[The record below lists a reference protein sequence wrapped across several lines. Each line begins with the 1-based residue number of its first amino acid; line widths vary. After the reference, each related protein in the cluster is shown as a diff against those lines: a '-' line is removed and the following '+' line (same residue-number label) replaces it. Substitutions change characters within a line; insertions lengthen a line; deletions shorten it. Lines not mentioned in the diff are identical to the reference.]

1 MSIDFRASADARAV
15 QPPAQPR
22 TPGAHFL
29 VAPGSRFTPGA
40 PTMDSMS
47 STPSE
52 SPRERRLPERAQHPG
67 YTPVPRPTR
76 SRRSNGTVRVGDR
89 TRQAVGDLL
98 ASHYAAG
105 RLTQSEFD
113 ERLSTCMSARTRAD
127 LDPLLADLPR
137 IPMPAPQ
144 QHRPPTPALPAKRSI
159 RKQAVTGILAVG
171 GVGAVVGLWTMMT
184 LSIVLGTGI
193 FAAAAGAMIATAI
206 LTLVV
211 SGEERPK
218 S

>member
-1 MSIDFRASADARAV
+1 MLVSTASVLGTRVSGTARRASTV
-15 QPPAQPR
+15 
-22 TPGAHFL
+22 L
-29 VAPGSRFTPGA
+29 VTLLG
-40 PTMDSMS
+40 
-47 STPSE
+47 
-52 SPRERRLPERAQHPG
+52 
-67 YTPVPRPTR
+67 
-76 SRRSNGTVRVGDR
+76 
-89 TRQAVGDLL
+89 LL
-98 ASHYAAG
+98 ALTFFIG
-105 RLTQSEFD
+105 RV
-113 ERLSTCMSARTRAD
+113 MP
-127 LDPLLADLPR
+127 LDPVLADLPR

-144 QHRPPTPALPAKRSI
+144 QHRPPTPALPATRSI